1 MCTSDESERVCRMSV
16 SGAYLDVSGD
26 VRCVYEDVF
35 LTWGLQEGLS
45 LHCVCVVMR
54 GCDGTGVV

>member
-1 MCTSDESERVCRMSV
+1 MSV